1 MGYGTDSR
9 NRRLCLNSEASS
21 TRPSLAAK
29 LRPDGTLVA
38 VSLAGRAAGCSAA
51 GNAGAA
57 AHESALFGAAGPCHV
72 TSMRDLD
79 LWHARYVS
87 RQDRCTWRGIRPAA
101 DWLDYPQRNFPLSTH
116 LRCRTI
122 QSAAREPHG
131 YHPGPAAA
139 ASVNRLQL
147 RRILRGRG
155 WIWYTGGCHG
165 SGPDRLGLRTS

>member
-38 VSLAGRAAGCSAA
+38 LRLAGRVASSSAA

-79 LWHARYVS
+79 LRHARYVS

-101 DWLDYPQRNFPLSTH
+101 VWLDYPQRNFPLSTH
-116 LRCRTI
+116 LRCRAI
-122 QSAAREPHG
+122 QSAARESYRDYSRSPT
-131 YHPGPAAA
+131 A
-139 ASVNRLQL
+139 ASANRLQL
-147 RRILRGRG
+147 RCFL
-155 WIWYTGGCHG
+155 
-165 SGPDRLGLRTS
+165 